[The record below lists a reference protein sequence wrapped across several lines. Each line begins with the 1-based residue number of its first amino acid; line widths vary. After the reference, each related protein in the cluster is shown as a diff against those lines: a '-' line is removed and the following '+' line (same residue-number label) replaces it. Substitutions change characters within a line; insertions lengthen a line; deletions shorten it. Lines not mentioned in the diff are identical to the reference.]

1 MKNNSYLLKYAIDY
15 LSKFSSSKINLERK
29 LKMKI
34 HRTTKD
40 RKERFNL
47 YSQIDYVLN
56 ELEKNKLI
64 NDQNY
69 TYNKIRLFSSQAKS
83 KKFIQNYLFQKG
95 IEKNIIQEKLKDFE
109 TNNYDWEKKSAF
121 DFAKKRKLLETKEN
135 FEKKL
140 GKMARAGFSYE
151 LCKQILK
158 TD

>member
-1 MKNNSYLLKYAIDY
+1 MKNKSYLLKYAIDY
-15 LSKFSSSKINLERK
+15 LSKFNTSKNNLEK
-29 LKMKI
+29 ILKMKI
-34 HRTTKD
+34 YRTTKD
-40 RKERFNL
+40 KKERFNL

-56 ELEKNKLI
+56 ELERNKLI

-69 TYNKIRLFSSQAKS
+69 TYNKIRLFASQAKS
-83 KKFIQNYLFQKG
+83 KRFIQNYLSQKG
-95 IEKNIIQEKLKDFE
+95 IEKQVIQEKLKDFE
-109 TNNYDWEKKSAF
+109 NNNYDWEKKSAF
-121 DFAKKRKLLETKEN
+121 SFAKKKKLLETKEK

>member
-1 MKNNSYLLKYAIDY
+1 MKNKSYLLKYAIDY
-15 LSKFSSSKINLERK
+15 LSKFDTSKKNLERI

-34 HRTTKD
+34 QRASKD
-40 RKERFNL
+40 KKERFNL

-56 ELEKNKLI
+56 ELERNKLI

-69 TYNKIRLFSSQAKS
+69 TYNKIRLFASQAKS
-83 KKFIQNYLFQKG
+83 KRFIQNYLSQKG
-95 IEKNIIQEKLKDFE
+95 IEKQVIQEKLKDFE
-109 TNNYDWEKKSAF
+109 NNNYDWEKKSAF
-121 DFAKKRKLLETKEN
+121 SFAKKKKLLETKEN
-135 FEKKL
+135 YEKKL

>member
-1 MKNNSYLLKYAIDY
+1 MKNKSYLLKYAIDY
-15 LSKFSSSKINLERK
+15 LSKFNTSKKNLERI

-34 HRTTKD
+34 QRTTKD
-40 RKERFNL
+40 KKERFNL
-47 YSQIDYVLN
+47 YSQIDFVLN

-69 TYNKIRLFSSQAKS
+69 TYNKILLFSSQAKS

-121 DFAKKRKLLETKEN
+121 AFAKKRKLLETKEN

-140 GKMARAGFSYE
+140 GKMSRAGFSYE
-151 LCKQILK
+151 ICKQILK

>member
-1 MKNNSYLLKYAIDY
+1 MKNKSYLLKYAIDY
-15 LSKFSSSKINLERK
+15 LSKFDTSKKNLERI

-34 HRTTKD
+34 QRASKD
-40 RKERFNL
+40 KKERFNL
-47 YSQIDYVLN
+47 YSQIAYVLN
-56 ELEKNKLI
+56 ELERNKLI

-69 TYNKIRLFSSQAKS
+69 TYNKIRLFASQAKS
-83 KKFIQNYLFQKG
+83 KKFIQYYLSQKG
-95 IEKNIIQEKLKDFE
+95 IEKKVIQDKLKDFK
-109 TNNYDWEKKSAF
+109 NDNYDWEKKSAF
-121 DFAKKRKLLETKEN
+121 AFAKKRKLLETKEN

>member
-1 MKNNSYLLKYAIDY
+1 MKNKSYLLKYAIDY
-15 LSKFSSSKINLERK
+15 LSKFNTSKKNLERI

-34 HRTTKD
+34 YRTTKD
-40 RKERFNL
+40 KKERFNL
-47 YSQIDYVLN
+47 YSQINYVLN

-69 TYNKIRLFSSQAKS
+69 TYNKIRLFALQAKS
-83 KKFIQNYLFQKG
+83 KNFIQNYLFQKG

-121 DFAKKRKLLETKEN
+121 AFAKKRKLLETKEN

-140 GKMARAGFSYE
+140 GKMSRAGFSYE
-151 LCKQILK
+151 ICKQILK

>member
-1 MKNNSYLLKYAIDY
+1 MKNKSYLLKYAIDY
-15 LSKFSSSKINLERK
+15 LSKFDTNKKNLERI

-34 HRTTKD
+34 QRTTKD
-40 RKERFNL
+40 KKERFDL
-47 YSQIDYVLN
+47 YSHIDYVVN

-69 TYNKIRLFSSQAKS
+69 TYNKIRIFASQAKS
-83 KKFIQNYLFQKG
+83 KRFIESYLYQKG
-95 IEKNIIQEKLKDFE
+95 IEKKVVEEKLKDFE
-109 TNNYDWEKKSAF
+109 DNNFEWEKKSAF
-121 DFAKKRKLLETKEN
+121 TFAKKKRLLETDEN

-151 LCKQILK
+151 LCKKILK

>member
-1 MKNNSYLLKYAIDY
+1 MKNKSYLLKYAIDY
-15 LSKFSSSKINLERK
+15 LSKFNTSKKNLERI

-34 HRTTKD
+34 YHTTKD
-40 RKERFNL
+40 KKERFNL

-56 ELEKNKLI
+56 ELERNKLI

-69 TYNKIRLFSSQAKS
+69 TYNKIRLFASQAKS
-83 KKFIQNYLFQKG
+83 KRFIQNYLSQKG
-95 IEKNIIQEKLKDFE
+95 IEKQVIQEKLKDFE
-109 TNNYDWEKKSAF
+109 NNNYDWEKKSAF
-121 DFAKKRKLLETKEN
+121 AFAKKKKLLETKEK

>member
-1 MKNNSYLLKYAIDY
+1 MKNKSYLLKYAIDY
-15 LSKFSSSKINLERK
+15 LSKFNTSKKNLERI

-34 HRTTKD
+34 QRATKD
-40 RKERFNL
+40 KKEKFNL
-47 YSQIDYVLN
+47 YSQINYILN

-64 NDQNY
+64 NDENY
-69 TYNKIRLFSSQAKS
+69 TYNKIRLLASQAKS
-83 KKFIQNYLFQKG
+83 KKFIQSYLSRKG
-95 IEKNIIQEKLKDFE
+95 IEKQVIQEKLKEFE
-109 TNNYDWEKKSAF
+109 NNNYDWEKKSAF
-121 DFAKKRKLLETKEN
+121 AFAKKKKLLETKEK